1 MATAKVSPLSSQAQF
16 SLPTNLD
23 TREPAQESFALAHG
37 CCPHVAIIQ
46 KPVRKCEKP
55 WRHQRAIVLFAKS
68 PEEMKLRLQVEGR
81 MKVGEQLLQIVAVG
95 GE

>member
-1 MATAKVSPLSSQAQF
+1 MATAKVAPLSSQVQF
-16 SLPTNLD
+16 SLPTNLE
-23 TREPAQESFALAHG
+23 TSELVQESFALAHG

-46 KPVRKCEKP
+46 KPVRKWEKP

-68 PEEMKLRLQVEGR
+68 PEEMKLRLQLERR
-81 MKVGEQLLQIVAVG
+81 MRVGEQLLQIIAVG